1 MRRLQSILI
10 LLFLLSVLL
19 VNAQQSD
26 KAIRKGNEYYKMKQY
41 DQARNEFSKIA
52 ETDSLYETAQFNLA
66 NTLYRLGK
74 KDEALKIF
82 DRIQADVKDSGFLSN
97 LSYNE
102 GVVYSSEND
111 LEESIDAYQKALL
124 LNPQDQ
130 QARDNLQK
138 ALLELKKKNEP
149 PEKKKQQPSPRMNPK
164 DAANKLK
171 QLEQKEKQVQQRVQ
185 NEKSS
190 TAGSNPKDW

>member
-149 PEKKKQQPSPRMNPK
+149 PEKRNNNRHP
-164 DAANKLK
+164 
-171 QLEQKEKQVQQRVQ
+171 E
-185 NEKSS
+185 
-190 TAGSNPKDW
+190 